1 MVQIL
6 EFLLEIQVLEDF
18 NGGSMD
24 IMDESKKEEF
34 FELVEEMKHISEN
47 LNRTVE
53 EEKAWKTRLQF
64 AMIRDLVWQA
74 EALLKGDTATN
85 DF

>member
-1 MVQIL
+1 M
-6 EFLLEIQVLEDF
+6 EH
-18 NGGSMD
+18 
-24 IMDESKKEEF
+24 IMNDSQKEEF
-34 FELVEEMKHISEN
+34 FEIIEEMRHISEK
-47 LNRTVE
+47 LNVITDE
-53 EEKAWKTRLQF
+53 DKAWKTRLQF

>member
-74 EALLKGDTATN
+74 EALLKGGTAIN

>member
-1 MVQIL
+1 M
-6 EFLLEIQVLEDF
+6 EH
-18 NGGSMD
+18 
-24 IMDESKKEEF
+24 IMNDSQKEEF
-34 FELVEEMKHISEN
+34 FEIIEEMRHISEK
-47 LNRTVE
+47 LNVITD

>member
-1 MVQIL
+1 M
-6 EFLLEIQVLEDF
+6 EH
-18 NGGSMD
+18 
-24 IMDESKKEEF
+24 IMNDSQKEEF
-34 FELVEEMKHISEN
+34 FEIIEEMRHISEK
-47 LNRTVE
+47 LNVITDE
-53 EEKAWKTRLQF
+53 ETAWKTRLQF